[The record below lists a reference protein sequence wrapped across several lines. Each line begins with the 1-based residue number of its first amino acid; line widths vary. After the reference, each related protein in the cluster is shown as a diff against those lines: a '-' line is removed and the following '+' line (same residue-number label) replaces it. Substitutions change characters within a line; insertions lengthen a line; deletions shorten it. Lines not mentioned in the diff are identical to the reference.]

1 MRAPAFLGGPAICD
15 CQHSQSN
22 SGAPAGALGAVSA
35 VPLLSGDAGVA
46 QTVALMR
53 RAIDSGLKNARLR
66 ALVIKILR
74 DSGAPQHDPLAEA
87 AALYSWV
94 PANLRFVNDPI
105 DTEGDPKETVSA
117 AVDVLDLGGGD
128 CDDFTVVMATLLQIA
143 GMQTR
148 IVTVAS
154 DPRDPSQFTH
164 VYPEVDI
171 DGQWVPVDAARPGA
185 AFGLAPSR
193 VYRRKEWSADSA
205 MAAALSGFAHAP
217 ARRFAL
223 SGYHH
228 IHSGL
233 RKLPMGDDTQD
244 LSQLITAA
252 GQASADELLAINA
265 APQNIYGQVNTGQ
278 PSYSAGS
285 PLISPYAGY
294 PTTATVTSPFGTI
307 SSTGMLLLLGIG
319 LLGVAFAFRK

>member
-1 MRAPAFLGGPAICD
+1 M
-15 CQHSQSN
+15 
-22 SGAPAGALGAVSA
+22 
-35 VPLLSGDAGVA
+35 PLLSGDAGVA

-53 RAIDSGLKNARLR
+53 RLIDRATKDPRVNRLAIEILKN
-66 ALVIKILR
+66 
-74 DSGAPQHDPLAEA
+74 SGAPQHDPLAEA
-87 AALYSWV
+87 QAVYAWV
-94 PANLRFVNDPI
+94 HSNIRFVNDPV
-105 DTEGDPKETVSA
+105 DTAGDPKETLRPA
-117 AVDVLDLGGGD
+117 DAILEIGAGD
-128 CDDFTVVMATLLQIA
+128 CDDFTILMSSLLQNIGLA
-143 GMQTR
+143 TR

-193 VYRRKEWSADSA
+193 IYRRKEWSAAGA
-205 MAAALSGFAHAP
+205 MAAALSGFTHAP

-252 GQASADELLAINA
+252 GQASADDLLAINA

-319 LLGVAFAFRK
+319 LLGVAFAFKK

>member
-1 MRAPAFLGGPAICD
+1 M
-15 CQHSQSN
+15 
-22 SGAPAGALGAVSA
+22 
-35 VPLLSGDAGVA
+35 
-46 QTVALMR
+46 
-53 RAIDSGLKNARLR
+53 
-66 ALVIKILR
+66 
-74 DSGAPQHDPLAEA
+74 
-87 AALYSWV
+87 

-117 AVDVLDLGGGD
+117 AVDVLEIGGGD

-193 VYRRKEWSADSA
+193 VYRRKEWSAAGA
-205 MAAALSGFAHAP
+205 MAAALSGFTHAP

-223 SGYHH
+223 SGYAH
-228 IHSGL
+228 IRSGL
-233 RKLPMGDDTQD
+233 RKLPLGQSTAQD

-252 GQASADELLAINA
+252 GQASADELLAMNA
-265 APQNIYGQVNTGQ
+265 APGNVYGQVNTGGAQ
-278 PSYSAGS
+278 PSYSAGY
-285 PLISPYAGY
+285 PAVSPYAGY
-294 PTTATVTSPFGTI
+294 SPYASAPVTSPFGTI